1 MNVLLIINDVA
12 SIQFNSHSV
21 QVRELIEQSLPRLRD
36 QLGEQGIHLSDVDVQ
51 DGAQQQA
58 MKKQND
64 GDKSTNAGNN
74 NFFNELNEDDTTNQ
88 SLVSEVV
95 KKVKVGLVDYFA

>member
-1 MNVLLIINDVA
+1 M
-12 SIQFNSHSV
+12 
-21 QVRELIEQSLPRLRD
+21 
-36 QLGEQGIHLSDVDVQ
+36 Q
-51 DGAQQQA
+51 DGTDQQA
-58 MKKQND
+58 MKKQNN
-64 GDKSTNAGNN
+64 GDKNTHAGNN